1 MARFPRRPIAA
12 AVILMFSGAGAAL
25 AQQPAAPEAAQAPT
39 QTMPEVKVTAP
50 PDGGQGFKIEPSRGP
65 LRTETPLRD
74 IPQFMN
80 VVPETLLRQEAATSL
95 ADALRNVPGITY
107 TAAEGG
113 VTASSILWLRG
124 FPVAGDLF
132 LDGVRDVGEY
142 NRDLFNIQQVEVLK
156 GPSALTFGRG
166 STGGV
171 INQVSKVPELLQ
183 RTEVGLSVG
192 TNGEARLVGDMN
204 TIIGEG
210 NALRINALGEYSE
223 TYRDTIQNHQAGF
236 APTLRFGIGSATE
249 VMLAYEFLY
258 TNTKTDYGQPTLG
271 PTFNWAMP
279 PVNAKR
285 YYGLSNYDYTDLTTN
300 IATATIDHRF
310 SDAFSLRNTTRWANY
325 KRKGE
330 ATQGVLATVNSLGKA
345 VTTAT
350 PYDQLLVTRTHNK
363 ARDND
368 DDVLINQTDV
378 TWKVQTGAIKHT
390 VTGGLALAAERLN
403 RTTFAFD
410 GNPVAPGIQAPTS
423 NTPLLTPDPYTNISY
438 TKTPQNENVSKA
450 DTVAVYG
457 LDQIELSP
465 QWKLVAGLRYEWYDS
480 QTQQNSL
487 NNIGTNVGPF
497 SRTDNLWS
505 GRLGAIW
512 QPTQAQ
518 SYYVSWGN
526 AYNPSGELG
535 VYGASATNLTAVTAL
550 LEPEETE
557 NYEVGAQW
565 DFTNAL
571 RLRTAVFRTE
581 KQNARFTDP
590 ADGVV
595 KLGGERRVDGVEAEL
610 AGSISTNWDIYAGGA
625 YMDGK
630 IIKSDL
636 LTTGKDMTVAPWSG
650 NVWSVYRLGGGW
662 QIGGGVF
669 ASSWRWLDEQNR
681 AKIPGWAR
689 FDGMV
694 GYIQRSYDIQLNLF
708 NIFDK
713 VYYVG
718 GYQNNPVRVLPA
730 QSATALLTFRY
741 RFY

>member
-1 MARFPRRPIAA
+1 
-12 AVILMFSGAGAAL
+12 MFSGAGAAL
-25 AQQPAAPEAAQAPT
+25 AQQPAAPEAAQPAT

-50 PDGGQGFKIEPSRGP
+50 PDGGQGFKIDSSRGP

-80 VVPETLLRQEAATSL
+80 LVPETVLRQQLATSL
-95 ADALRNVPGITY
+95 GDALRNVPGITY

-132 LDGVRDVGEY
+132 LDGVRDIGEY

-183 RTEVGLSVG
+183 RTEIGLSAG

-204 TIIGEG
+204 TVIGEG
-210 NALRINALGEYSE
+210 NALRINVLGEYSE

-271 PTFNWAMP
+271 PTFNFAMP

-285 YYGLSNYDYTDLTTN
+285 YYGLANYDYTDLTTN

-330 ATQGVLATVNSLGKA
+330 ATLGVLATVTSLGKA
-345 VTTAT
+345 VTTLT

-368 DDVLINQTDV
+368 DDVLINQTDF

-390 VTGGLALAAERLN
+390 VTGGLVLSAERLN
-403 RTTFAFD
+403 RTTYAFD
-410 GNPVAPGIQAPTS
+410 GNPVAAGIQAPTS

-450 DTVAVYG
+450 DTVAVYA

-497 SRTDNLWS
+497 SRDDNLWS

-512 QPTQAQ
+512 QPTRAQ

-550 LEPEETE
+550 LKPEETE

-630 IIKSDL
+630 IIKSDA